1 MIQKLKA
8 IFFDFGGVVLSS
20 PFEAFNTYEE
30 SRGLPRDFIRRV
42 NSANPDSNAWA
53 KLERSELSP
62 TEFDE
67 VFARE
72 SEALGH
78 RVPGADILSL
88 LHGEIRPEMV
98 RAIDSVKSH
107 GYLTA
112 CLTNNVLSTPDDR
125 SAPDA
130 AKRKEIAAILERFD
144 ALIESSKVGVRKP
157 EPRFYEIACETVGV
171 EPSQCVFLDDL
182 GINLK
187 PAAAMGMKTIKVTS
201 AAQALGE
208 LSQILSLAFD

>member
-1 MIQKLKA
+1 MLRA
-8 IFFDFGGVVLSS
+8 VLFDFGGVVLSS
-20 PFEAFNTYEE
+20 PFEAFNLYEDR
-30 SRGLPRDFIRRV
+30 SGLPRDFIRRV
-42 NSANPDSNAWA
+42 NSENPDSNAWA
-53 KLERSELSP
+53 RLERSELSP

-88 LHGEIRPEMV
+88 LHGDIRPEMV
-98 RAIDSVKSH
+98 RAIDVVKDN

-157 EPRFYEIACETVGV
+157 EPRFYEIACATLAV
-171 EPSQCVFLDDL
+171 EPIECVFLDDL

-208 LSQILSLAFD
+208 LSQILSLSLD

>member
-1 MIQKLKA
+1 MLRA
-8 IFFDFGGVVLSS
+8 VFFDFGGVVLSS

-53 KLERSELSP
+53 RLERSELSP
-62 TEFDE
+62 LDFDE

-98 RAIDSVKSH
+98 RAIDTVKSH

-201 AAQALGE
+201 AVQALGE
-208 LSQILSLAFD
+208 LSRILSLAFD

>member
-1 MIQKLKA
+1 MLRA
-8 IFFDFGGVVLSS
+8 VLFDFGGVVLSS
-20 PFEAFNTYEE
+20 PFEAFNHYEDR
-30 SRGLPRDFIRRV
+30 SGLPRDFIRRV
-42 NSANPDSNAWA
+42 NSENPDSNAWA
-53 KLERSELSP
+53 RLERSELSP

-88 LHGEIRPEMV
+88 LHGDIRPEMV
-98 RAIDSVKSH
+98 RAIDVVKDN

-157 EPRFYEIACETVGV
+157 EPRFYEIACATLAV
-171 EPSQCVFLDDL
+171 EPTECVFLDDL

-208 LSQILSLAFD
+208 LSQILSLSLD

>member
-1 MIQKLKA
+1 MLRA
-8 IFFDFGGVVLSS
+8 VLFDFGGVVLSS
-20 PFEAFNTYEE
+20 PFEAFNHYEDR
-30 SRGLPRDFIRRV
+30 SGLPRDFIRRV
-42 NSANPDSNAWA
+42 NSENPDSNAWA
-53 KLERSELSP
+53 RLERSELSP

-88 LHGEIRPEMV
+88 LHGDIRPEMV
-98 RAIDSVKSH
+98 RAIDVVKDN

-125 SAPDA
+125 SAPDD

-157 EPRFYEIACETVGV
+157 EPRFYEIACATLAV
-171 EPSQCVFLDDL
+171 EPTECVFLDDL

-208 LSQILSLAFD
+208 LSQILSLSLD

>member
-1 MIQKLKA
+1 M
-8 IFFDFGGVVLSS
+8 LSS

-53 KLERSELSP
+53 RLERSELSP
-62 TEFDE
+62 RDFDE

-98 RAIDSVKSH
+98 RAIDTVKSH

-208 LSQILSLAFD
+208 LSQILTLAFD

>member
-1 MIQKLKA
+1 VLRA
-8 IFFDFGGVVLSS
+8 GLFDFGGVVLSS
-20 PFEAFNTYEE
+20 PFEAFNSYEDR
-30 SRGLPRDFIRRV
+30 SGLPRDFIRRV
-42 NSANPDSNAWA
+42 NSVNPDANAWA
-53 KLERSELSP
+53 RLERSELSP
-62 TEFDE
+62 HDFDE

-78 RVPGADILSL
+78 RVPGADILAL
-88 LHGEIRPEMV
+88 LHGDIRPEMV
-98 RAIDSVKSH
+98 RAIDVVKAN

-112 CLTNNVLSTPDDR
+112 CLTNNVLSTPENP

-130 AKRKEIAAILERFD
+130 AKRAEIAAILARFD

-171 EPSQCVFLDDL
+171 TPSECVFLDDL

-187 PAAAMGMKTIKVTS
+187 PAAAMGMTTIKVTS

-208 LSQILSLAFD
+208 LSQVLSLALD